1 MSDRQ
6 ATPHTDP
13 PLQGEREISVR
24 LVVFDWAGTAI
35 DFGCHGPTA
44 AFVRAFSTKG
54 VEVTPAEARGPMGLH
69 KRDHLRVML
78 EDPAVAAKWRA
89 AAGHD
94 PTPDDVEDLYRL
106 VTPLQVE
113 AAAQGALV
121 PGLLDAVAWLRDRGI
136 AIGTTTGYFRA
147 AADACLAAAK
157 RQGFA
162 PDVAVCADDV
172 PAGRP
177 APWMI
182 FRAMEAVGVY
192 PPTAVAKLGDTVPDI
207 EEGLHAGAWAV
218 GLVDGSSEMG
228 LTEAE
233 FATLTESDREARRES
248 VREKFLA
255 AGADAVID
263 NFDDLPELIDA
274 LNEQLK

>member
-1 MSDRQ
+1 VS
-6 ATPHTDP
+6 PV
-13 PLQGEREISVR
+13 EIQ

-35 DFGCHGPTA
+35 DFGCQGPTA
-44 AFVRAFSTKG
+44 AFVRAFATRG

-69 KRDHLRVML
+69 KRDHLRKML
-78 EDPAVAAKWRA
+78 EDPAVAAKWQA
-89 AAGHD
+89 AVGRD

-106 VTPLQVE
+106 VTPLLVE
-113 AAAQGALV
+113 AAGQGVLV

-147 AADACLAAAK
+147 AADACGAAAK

-182 FRAMEAVGVY
+182 FHVMEAVGVY
-192 PPTAVAKLGDTVPDI
+192 PPTAVAKLGDTAPDI

-218 GLVDGSSEMG
+218 GVVDGSSEMG

-233 FATLTESDREARRES
+233 FAALTESDREARREA

-263 NFDDLPELIDA
+263 TFADLLELIDA